1 MHIIWALLVHGND
14 TSRLVQ
20 GDHAPLEFTNIGKA
34 TAVPRSER
42 FRGRT
47 LELLF
52 GLTMAPPGTKQKSQ
66 YRLTYGGTCTFM
78 LYARRSATLNYRG
91 STRALRARL
100 VTGRCRYFY
109 HRRACLLPL
118 FP

>member
-1 MHIIWALLVHGND
+1 M
-14 TSRLVQ
+14 
-20 GDHAPLEFTNIGKA
+20 PLEFTNIGKA

-91 STRALRARL
+91 GTRALRARL
-100 VTGRCRYFY
+100 VTGRCRYFTTDARVCSHCFLKFHTIFLTGY
-109 HRRACLLPL
+109 A
-118 FP
+118 